1 MAEATPAGAL
11 MASGDLI
18 KMAAMGPYEVQNPS
32 PELPSTEREL
42 GPAQFGL
49 PRARLWGSKTPSS
62 SISDLSAA
70 CSSFWP
76 QGPSPKSCSNA
87 CSNPGGTHRHVAAP
101 GGLKPRT
108 P

>member
-49 PRARLWGSKTPSS
+49 PRARLWGS
-62 SISDLSAA
+62 
-70 CSSFWP
+70 
-76 QGPSPKSCSNA
+76 
-87 CSNPGGTHRHVAAP
+87 
-101 GGLKPRT
+101 
-108 P
+108 